1 MNIPKWLQSSQDP
14 SQISLTVESF
24 GKSAGALI
32 LLFATI
38 KGIDPMIATQWW
50 GAVVAQVTLAVSS
63 GYAVYHAGVMLW
75 GLMRKAIAF
84 FGKPKVVAPSLTSG
98 LTPGLTPADPIV

>member
-24 GKSAGALI
+24 GKSVGALVV
-32 LLFATI
+32 LYATI

-50 GAVVAQVTLAVSS
+50 GAVVAQATLVVSS
-63 GYAVYHAGVMLW
+63 GYATYHAGVMLW
-75 GLMRKAIAF
+75 GLARKGISWF
-84 FGKPKVVAPSLTSG
+84 VKPKVVEGSVTSVV
-98 LTPGLTPADPIV
+98 PVEPAV